1 MDNYKRALKNDI
13 KESESYFVKS
23 IIKTEQQKTL
33 EKILKKKDTKLCYK
47 IADIAGGGDFNLP
60 FKQVIQ

>member
-33 EKILKKKDTKLCYK
+33 EKILKKKIQSFVIKL
-47 IADIAGGGDFNLP
+47 
-60 FKQVIQ
+60 